1 MKFFITLFSIIFFF
15 SCQSDKIKKPKDL
28 IEKNKMGLIMRDMI
42 LMKSISRNY
51 IVAIKNKNWFGDKY
65 IYEKYSIDSLQLV
78 ESQNFY
84 AKSPKIYLEMHKHI
98 KFNMERLIDSIDVLS
113 KEEIRK
119 IKENQ
124 SKDLR
129 DLNQDLN

>member
-1 MKFFITLFSIIFFF
+1 MKNTLVA
-15 SCQSDKIKKPKDL
+15 
-28 IEKNKMGLIMRDMI
+28 
-42 LMKSISRNY
+42 ISRDINVH
-51 IVAIKNKNWFGDKY
+51 ISFAKDFFDFHKY

-84 AKSPKIYLEMHKHI
+84 AKSPKIYLEMHNHI

-124 SKDLR
+124 SKDFR
-129 DLNQDLN
+129 DLNQDRN

>member
-65 IYEKYSIDSLQLV
+65 IYEKYKIDSLQLIK
-78 ESQNFY
+78 SLNYY
-84 AKSPKIYLEMHKHI
+84 AKSPKIYLDIHNDI
-98 KFNMERLIDSIDVLS
+98 KTDLQRLMDSIAVEV

-119 IKENQ
+119 EKEFEGSTK
-124 SKDLR
+124 SK
-129 DLNQDLN
+129 N

>member
-1 MKFFITLFSIIFFF
+1 LV
-15 SCQSDKIKKPKDL
+15 KKPKDL
-28 IEKNKMGLIMRDMI
+28 IGKNQMELIMQDMM
-42 LMKSISRNY
+42 LMRSISRNY
-51 IVAIKNKNWFGDKY
+51 QSIIKDKNWFGDKY

-98 KFNMERLIDSIDVLS
+98 KFNMERLIDSIDVIS

-124 SKDLR
+124 SKDFR